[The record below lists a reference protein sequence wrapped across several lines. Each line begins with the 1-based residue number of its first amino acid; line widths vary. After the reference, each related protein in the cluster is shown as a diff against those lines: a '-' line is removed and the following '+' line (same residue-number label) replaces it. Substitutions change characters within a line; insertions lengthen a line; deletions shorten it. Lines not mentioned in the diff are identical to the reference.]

1 MTHKTLACLWVAAFS
16 FLSSLLS
23 PCSAWARPEYALKT
37 KLNCTACH
45 VTPWGGGPRN
55 LFGKSYGAHDHPPGK
70 ISMSSDLF
78 YGDVRFI
85 DYIATAPTT
94 QESGAALMEA
104 AVTADVPILQGER
117 GQEMRGV
124 LTFNVATLSGS
135 EAREAYVRFQLPS
148 DHEADATY
156 FLVGHFYVPFG
167 LLTDEHRTY
176 TRIQNDSRINDYDTG
191 ADLSGNFSHDWHYD
205 LAIVNNLNTGGGF
218 TTADWSLAGV
228 GNLRWNP
235 SDLPLLLGI
244 SGEYE
249 RYSFQPA
256 PYAGSFYAGL
266 SLDRVSHDTLK
277 GSLFYEFVGAKN
289 WDNPA
294 VNGGEVNPGLGTIF
308 VPASQGAYLN
318 SLTSATSLGQYVWL
332 RYELS
337 SFWNLIYKMDY
348 LALDASHMGDAFWR
362 HGFGF
367 ETFLNSNMIFDAR
380 FEKAF
385 AGAPGIGAN
394 DVLAVQSDFF
404 VMLRL
409 WI

>member
-1 MTHKTLACLWVAAFS
+1 MIRSLAGAIA
-16 FLSSLLS
+16 SLLWGA
-23 PCSAWARPEYALKT
+23 PAMARPEYALKT

-55 LFGKSYGAHDHPPGK
+55 LMGKAYGAHGHAPSK
-70 ISMSSDLF
+70 ISMYSDLY

-85 DYIATAPTT
+85 DYIPTAPTT
-94 QESGAALMEA
+94 GASGASLMEA
-104 AVTADVPILQGER
+104 AITGDVPIIQGER
-117 GQEMRGV
+117 GQEMRAV
-124 LTFNVATLSGS
+124 LTYNDATLSGS
-135 EAREAYVRFQLPS
+135 QVREAYVRFQMPS

-156 FLVGHFYVPFG
+156 VLLGRFYVPFG

-176 TRIQNDSRINDYDTG
+176 AQIQTDSRLNDYDVG

-205 LAIVNNLNTGGGF
+205 LAVVNNLNTGGNF
-218 TTADWSLAGV
+218 TAQDWSLAGV
-228 GNLRWNP
+228 VNFRWNP
-235 SDLPLLLGI
+235 AHLPVLLGL

-249 RYSFQPA
+249 RYSFNPT
-256 PYAGSFYAGL
+256 PYAGAFYAGL
-266 SLDRVSHDTLK
+266 SLDGISHGSLK
-277 GSLFYEFVGAKN
+277 GSVFYEFVGAKN
-289 WDNPA
+289 WDSPA
-294 VNGGEVNPGLGTIF
+294 VNGGGINPGLGSFF

-318 SLTSATSLGQYVWL
+318 SLSSSTSLGQYVWL

-337 SFWNLIYKMDY
+337 QFWNLIYKMDY
-348 LALDASHMGDAFWR
+348 LALDASNTGDAYWR

-367 ETFLNSNMIFDAR
+367 ESFLNSNLILDAR

-385 AGAPGIGAN
+385 AGAPGIGGN
-394 DVLAVQSDFF
+394 DVLAVQSDFL